1 MLKELKK
8 LMSIRVEEQ
17 SLTREKISIKRQQ
30 LLKRNKII
38 ELKSIIT
45 EVKNSVEHLAYLS
58 IQREESMT
66 LTIQQLKL
74 SSLTILQSHS
84 NQNSTLAQKQTQGS
98 MKETRETRN
107 KPTHLQSINF
117 QQKTQN

>member
-17 SLTREKISIKRQQ
+17 SLTKDKISIKRQQ
-30 LLKRNKII
+30 LLKRNQII
-38 ELKSIIT
+38 ELKRTIT
-45 EVKNSVEHLAYLS
+45 EGKNSVEHLAYLN
-58 IQREESMT
+58 IQRKESMT
-66 LTIQQLKL
+66 LRIQQLKL

-98 MKETRETRN
+98 VEETREARN
-107 KPTHLQSINF
+107 KPTHLQSINL

>member
-8 LMSIRVEEQ
+8 VMSIRVEEQ
-17 SLTREKISIKRQQ
+17 SLTKEKISIKRQQ
-30 LLKRNKII
+30 LLKRNQII
-38 ELKSIIT
+38 ELKSTIT
-45 EVKNSVEHLAYLS
+45 EVKNSVEHLAYLN
-58 IQREESMT
+58 IQRKESMT
-66 LTIQQLKL
+66 LTVQQLKL

-98 MKETRETRN
+98 VEETREARN
-107 KPTHLQSINF
+107 KPTHLQSINL

>member
-17 SLTREKISIKRQQ
+17 SLTKEKISIKRQQ

>member
-17 SLTREKISIKRQQ
+17 SLTRENISIKRQQ